1 MLLHKACA
9 SHCCAGFFHGLNVF
23 SNAGCQMP
31 TNLQH
36 HSKNAC
42 HRNRRESLNEDR
54 LPVQKEQC
62 SKNRQLHQ
70 YACPYRTR
78 RRKNAVENKNPAPLN
93 AILRAIAL
101 LPHTL
106 TPAN

>member
-1 MLLHKACA
+1 MLRHKACA
-9 SHCCAGFFHGLNVF
+9 SHCWAGFFHGLNVF
-23 SNAGCQMP
+23 SNAGRQMS

-36 HSKNAC
+36 HRKNAC
-42 HRNRRESLNEDR
+42 HRNRRKSLIEDR
-54 LPVQKEQC
+54 LTAQKEPC

-70 YACPYRTR
+70 YACPYRIM
-78 RRKNAVENKNPAPLN
+78 RRKNAAQNLNQAPLN

>member
-1 MLLHKACA
+1 MLYHKACA
-9 SHCCAGFFHGLNVF
+9 SHCWAGFFHGLNVF
-23 SNAGCQMP
+23 SNAGRQMP

-36 HSKNAC
+36 HRKNAC
-42 HRNRRESLNEDR
+42 HRNRRKSLIEDR
-54 LPVQKEQC
+54 LPAQKEQC

-70 YACPYRTR
+70 YACPYRIR
-78 RRKNAVENKNPAPLN
+78 RRKNAAQNQNQTPLN
-93 AILRAIAL
+93 AILRAIDL